1 MENLNHNNIPAAL
14 PQFSQ
19 INPATIVSELAKI
32 LKKNRSKLP
41 KLVTE
46 ITPLDWSLIEH
57 LDDLNHCIQRFWS
70 PINHLHAVKQT
81 PELRA
86 VYNKCLPML
95 SAYSTELAQNNSL
108 YQAIKVLANSDYH
121 FDYAQEKCLHNELR
135 DFHLGGVDLP
145 EEKQK
150 RYRNI
155 QLQLAQLSNQFEEN
169 LLDATADWSKLIS
182 DKTKLLGLPDYVIA
196 STEKAAQD
204 KGLSGYLLT
213 LDYPSY
219 FPVLTHAD
227 NRLLRET
234 LYKAY
239 ITRAS
244 EFNNS
249 AFDNSPILLEILNL
263 RYELSQLLGFTNYAQ
278 KSLASNK
285 MAKSPEEVIGF
296 LEELLSTTQSK
307 ARKEWKVLSEFAYS
321 CDQIDNLQP
330 WDIVYYQEK
339 LREKTFGISEDALR
353 CYFPVEKV
361 LTGLF
366 CLIHR
371 LFGIH
376 VQEIKNIDTWDPE
389 VRFFAITDEQ
399 QQLRGQFYLD
409 LYTRPEKREGA
420 WMDDYQSRR
429 RLHDGTI
436 QTPIAFL
443 TCNFSPPLDSAQTT
457 LLTHEEVLTLFH
469 EFGHGLQHMLTLI
482 DYEGVSGIN
491 GVAWDAVELP
501 SQFLEY
507 FTWEKSV
514 LDLISSH
521 YQTGETLPNTLIE
534 KMRAARN
541 FQAGL
546 QLLRQLELA
555 LFDFR
560 LHAEF
565 DPAKGYSQVQEL
577 LDQIRKQINVTPI
590 AAFNRFQHG
599 FSHIFAGGYAAGYYS
614 YLWAEVLSCDA
625 FYKFLEDGIFNEATG
640 QAFLQT
646 ILEQGGAID
655 AVELFKTFRGRAPK
669 IQPFLENLEIKN

>member
-1 MENLNHNNIPAAL
+1 MTSTVTTL
-14 PQFSQ
+14 PQFSR
-19 INPATIVSELAKI
+19 INPATIVSELTKI
-32 LKKNRSKLP
+32 LMENRAALP
-41 KLVTE
+41 QILTE
-46 ITPLDWSLIEH
+46 VTPLDWSLIEH
-57 LDDLNHCIQRFWS
+57 LDDLHDCLQHFWS

-86 VYNKCLPML
+86 AYDQCLPML
-95 SAYSTELAQNNSL
+95 SAYSTALGQNSVL

-121 FDYAQEKCLHNELR
+121 FDYAQEKCLRNELR
-135 DFHLGGVDLP
+135 NFHLGGVDLP
-145 EEKQK
+145 EQEQK
-150 RYRNI
+150 RYRDI
-155 QLQLAQLSNQFEEN
+155 QAQLTQLSNQFEKN
-169 LLDATADWSKLIS
+169 LLDATADWSTLIT
-182 DKTKLLGLPDYVIA
+182 DKTKLLGLPDYVITRA
-196 STEKAAQD
+196 DRAAKD
-204 KGLSGYLLT
+204 KKLLGYLLT

-219 FPVLTHAD
+219 FPILTHAD
-227 NRLLRET
+227 NRSLRQT
-234 LYKAY
+234 LYEAY

-244 EFNNS
+244 ELGNA
-249 AFDNSPILLEILNL
+249 AFDNSTILLEILNL
-263 RYELSQLLGFTNYAQ
+263 RHELSQLLGFTNYTQ

-285 MAKSPEEVIGF
+285 MANSPDEVMDF
-296 LEELLSTTQSK
+296 LEELLSTTKSK
-307 ARKEWKVLSEFAYS
+307 AKMEWKVLSEFAYS

-330 WDIVYYQEK
+330 WDILYYREK

-353 CYFPVEKV
+353 CYFSVEKV

-366 CLIHR
+366 CLIYR
-371 LFGIH
+371 LFGMH
-376 VQEIKNIDTWDPE
+376 VQEIKDVDVWSSE

-399 QQLRGQFYLD
+399 QRLRGQFYLD
-409 LYTRPEKREGA
+409 IYARSEKREGA

-429 RLHDGTI
+429 RLRDGTI

-443 TCNFSPPLDSAQTT
+443 SCNFSPPLDSTQPA

-507 FTWEKSV
+507 FAWEKSV
-514 LDLISSH
+514 LDLISGH
-521 YQTGETLPNTLIE
+521 YKTGETLPDTLIE

-546 QLLRQLELA
+546 QLFRQLELA
-555 LFDFR
+555 LFDLR
-560 LHAEF
+560 LHTEF
-565 DPAKGYSQVQEL
+565 DPAKGYSQIQKL
-577 LDQIRKQINVTPI
+577 LDEIRKQINVIPI
-590 AAFNRFQHG
+590 ADCNRFQHG

-614 YLWAEVLSCDA
+614 YLWADILSCDA
-625 FYKFLEDGIFNEATG
+625 FYKFLEDGIFNKATG

-655 AVELFKTFRGRAPK
+655 AIELFKKFRGRAPK
-669 IQPFLENLEIKN
+669 IQPFLASLGINDF